1 MNALNERTLD
11 ELHTVVQQLEH
22 QDDIDAVVIT
32 GARGAFV
39 AGADVKELLEVGEAG
54 DLESA
59 RTPPNTAQ
67 AAFAALEQL
76 GKPVIAAVN
85 GPALGGGNELVL
97 ACSYVIS
104 APHAQFGQPEIN
116 LNLLPGYGGT
126 QRLVRKLYRRQG
138 EAGMAEALR
147 LMVSGRNIS
156 TPEALACGL
165 VDEVVTEAGASS
177 VEIAMARLRAHF
189 NNEGPLAAAQAEH
202 QKALADKDQGIP
214 YSETILEQPALS
226 QSLAQ
231 IRASGR
237 GRCVDRVLE
246 AVATGASQGQS
257 AGLLR
262 EAELF
267 AEAVCDPESGP
278 AGITAFL

>member
-1 MNALNERTLD
+1 M
-11 ELHTVVQQLEH
+11 QQLEH
-22 QDDIDAVVIT
+22 QDDVDAVVIT

-59 RTPPNTAQ
+59 RTAPNAAQ

-97 ACSYVIS
+97 ACSYVI
-104 APHAQFGQPEIN
+104 AAEHAQFGQPEIN

-126 QRLVRKLYRRQG
+126 QRLVRKLHRRGG

-156 TPEALACGL
+156 TRDAIACGL
-165 VDEVVTEAGASS
+165 VDEVVTEAAASP
-177 VEIAMARLRAHF
+177 VEIAMERLRAYF
-189 NNEGPLAAAQAEH
+189 AKQGPLAAAQEEH
-202 QKALADKDQGIP
+202 QKALAEHEAEIP
-214 YSETILEQPALS
+214 YSEAILEQPALQQALS
-226 QSLAQ
+226 Q

-237 GRCVDRVLE
+237 EKQVARVLE
-246 AVATGASQGQS
+246 AVALGAHQGQS
-257 AGLLR
+257 AGLLH

-267 AEAVCDPESGP
+267 AEAVCDPASGP
-278 AGITAFL
+278 HGITAVVEQRSDP